1 MSIIDKFMSE
11 VIDFNEKEKE
21 ETILFL
27 ATAVTCGD
35 PKIVR
40 NISNKVNMVVMP
52 FLVNV
57 LLKGLAKEES
67 EGGEKVGS
75 IGTGKEYKRN

>member
-1 MSIIDKFMSE
+1 MSQ

-27 ATAVTCGD
+27 AEALICENPQVVK
-35 PKIVR
+35 KI
-40 NISNKVNMVVMP
+40 SDKVHLIVLP
-52 FLVNV
+52 FLVDVATKMIKN
-57 LLKGLAKEES
+57 

-75 IGTGKEYKRN
+75 IGTGKESEKI

>member
-1 MSIIDKFMSE
+1 MSVIDNLMSQ

-27 ATAVTCGD
+27 ATALDCGN

-40 NISNKVNMVVMP
+40 NISNKVNMAVMP

-57 LLKGLAKEES
+57 LLKGLAKKES

-75 IGTGKEYKRN
+75 TRIGKVSEKD